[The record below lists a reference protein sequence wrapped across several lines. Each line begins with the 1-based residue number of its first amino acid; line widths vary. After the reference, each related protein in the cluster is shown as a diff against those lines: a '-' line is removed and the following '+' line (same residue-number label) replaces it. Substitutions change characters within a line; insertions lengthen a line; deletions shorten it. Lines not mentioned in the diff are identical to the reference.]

1 MVGGSDEWSPQQARS
16 RATLARLLDAAEAV
30 LAREGLEAATV
41 PAIAE
46 RAGASVGAVYR
57 RFPDKD
63 ALLRAVCERF
73 LERID
78 AVNAMALE
86 PELCGGIP
94 AAALARRTV
103 QGLVSGYRIKAGMLR
118 ALHLFAAQHPDP
130 AFRKRVEE
138 QSARTLD
145 RIVEMF
151 RPVFGEIR
159 HEDPELAVRAGLLA
173 VTLAMRQL
181 VVTGKPLQGS
191 LRVPQAKLESEVQ
204 RMFLRYLGLDEPFA
218 R

>member
-1 MVGGSDEWSPQQARS
+1 
-16 RATLARLLDAAEAV
+16 
-30 LAREGLEAATV
+30 
-41 PAIAE
+41 
-46 RAGASVGAVYR
+46 
-57 RFPDKD
+57 
-63 ALLRAVCERF
+63 
-73 LERID
+73 
-78 AVNAMALE
+78 
-86 PELCGGIP
+86 
-94 AAALARRTV
+94 
-103 QGLVSGYRIKAGMLR
+103 
-118 ALHLFAAQHPDP
+118 
-130 AFRKRVEE
+130 
-138 QSARTLD
+138 
-145 RIVEMF
+145 VEMF

>member
-1 MVGGSDEWSPQQARS
+1 M
-16 RATLARLLDAAEAV
+16 LLDAARNWLPAQQQGAAAHPAAV
-30 LAREGLEAATV
+30 PLPDGAEAATV
-41 PAIAE
+41 PASAE

-86 PELCGGIP
+86 PELCGGLP

-103 QGLVSGYRIKAGMLR
+103 QGLVSGYRIRAGMLR

-145 RIVEMF
+145 RIVETF

>member
-63 ALLRAVCERF
+63 ALLRAVC
-73 LERID
+73 
-78 AVNAMALE
+78 ALE
-86 PELCGGIP
+86 PELCAGLP

-130 AFRKRVEE
+130 GFRKRVEE

-145 RIVEMF
+145 RIVETF